1 MHWKILVLD
10 FWQGLGLYQKP
21 CFLFKK
27 RKLLGAITK
36 KVFILSPW
44 NFVHGLYAAMLE
56 DLCDL
61 GKNTIFLTFVCRQKT
76 AKENT
81 CGNFQRKTMNSTEM
95 EPLVFEN

>member
-1 MHWKILVLD
+1 M
-10 FWQGLGLYQKP
+10 
-21 CFLFKK
+21 
-27 RKLLGAITK
+27 
-36 KVFILSPW
+36 
-44 NFVHGLYAAMLE
+44 HGLYAAMLE

-81 CGNFQRKTMNSTEM
+81 CGNFQRKAMNSTEM